1 LNVFL
6 HDGEEQIEFLQKMDA
21 INQERKRLQ
30 DE

>member
-1 LNVFL
+1 VFL

>member
-1 LNVFL
+1 VFL

-30 DE
+30 EE